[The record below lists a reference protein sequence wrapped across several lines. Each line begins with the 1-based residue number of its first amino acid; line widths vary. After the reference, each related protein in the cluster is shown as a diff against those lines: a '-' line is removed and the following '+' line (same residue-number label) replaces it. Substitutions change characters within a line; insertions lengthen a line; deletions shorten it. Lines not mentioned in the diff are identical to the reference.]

1 METYSSRRRRSTP
14 KSVKLQGDE
23 PTLDDLVEAAS
34 IMTDK
39 REEKVKRVFFHQGV
53 FLGTSVPNSVD
64 REKDHAEIVMCHH
77 GVRVTIKDRHFIVPI
92 SVITSIEL
100 FAPGQ

>member
-1 METYSSRRRRSTP
+1 METYSSRRRRSAP
-14 KSVKLQGDE
+14 KSLKIQGDE

-53 FLGTSVPNSVD
+53 HLGTSVPNSVD
-64 REKDHAEIVMCHH
+64 TEKDQAEIVMCHH
-77 GVRVTIKDRHFIVPI
+77 GVRITLRNRHFVVPI